1 MDYHQGL
8 FSGAVS
14 FKGQYAT
21 VKPASIAALRG
32 IHFGKQWPSNCRK
45 MMLEMLSKEDLR
57 FTLGGKEVQAADVTP
72 VFRDLIEKFFKPF
85 LRDAYDEA
93 MILGLVVVKIIKG
106 PGNNQVPHVIPSSV
120 FGKFYELR
128 IYPNVVTG
136 APIYKVF
143 KLVSQKTGQR
153 LSEPKEDRSLFIFD
167 NMLKP
172 PGINGE
178 IYSPVATLASVQSN
192 FDIMMHCAAL
202 ADFNLSDPMVVLET
216 DATATG
222 LSAAESGTAMYAP
235 DDPIADLQGVFSQD
249 SANRVHVF
257 KHINVQ
263 VENPQTWFPDNDG
276 GRNSLKKQLSNNTV
290 ALPTGYHV
298 AGNVTRPERRNDLE
312 RMINEYQN
320 AVAVTYGVPRG
331 FMVQDVSFKTAGASE
346 LINESLR
353 HTLTRW
359 SQLCS
364 KWLTSVLLHIHF
376 PDQCNYIFGVLQ
388 SNNPDGLS
396 PEELLSKAEVLSDMK
411 AVVPVPPA
419 IGTEELASMYAARL
433 ISWDEYY
440 VLARSMK
447 GIPTTTIP
455 PEPPRPEEVELKNQ
469 LKLQAASAKA
479 SAGASAPASAS
490 AKKKNTPKRK
500 ADDTGDKNKSEKKKA
515 RT

>member
-14 FKGQYAT
+14 FKEQYAT
-21 VKPASIAALRG
+21 VKPAAIAALRG
-32 IHFGKQWPSNCRK
+32 IHFGKQFPSNCRK
-45 MMLEMLSKEDLR
+45 MMIEMLFKEDLR

-72 VFRDLIEKFFKPF
+72 VFRDLIEKYFKPF
-85 LRDAYDEA
+85 LRDAYDES

-106 PGNNQVPHVIPSSV
+106 PGNNPVPHVIPSSV

-128 IYPNVVTG
+128 IYPSVMTG

-143 KLVSQKTGQR
+143 KLISQKTGQR
-153 LSEPKEDRSLFIFD
+153 LGDPKEDRSVFIFD

-178 IYSPVATLASVQSN
+178 IYSPIATLAATQSN
-192 FDIMMHCAAL
+192 FDIMMHCSAL
-202 ADFNLSDPMVVLET
+202 ADFNLSDPMVILET

-249 SANRVHVF
+249 SANRLHVF

-290 ALPTGYHV
+290 ALPTGYHTT
-298 AGNVTRPERRNDLE
+298 GNVARPERRNDLE
-312 RMINEYQN
+312 RMIREYQN
-320 AVAVTYGVPRG
+320 AVALTYGVPRG
-331 FMVQDVSFKTAGASE
+331 FLIHDTSFKTSGASD

-359 SQLCS
+359 SQLFS
-364 KWLTSVLLHIHF
+364 KWLTSVLRHIHF
-376 PDQCNYIFGVLQ
+376 PEQCDYIFGVLQ
-388 SNNPDGLS
+388 RNNPDGLS
-396 PEELLSKAEVLSDMK
+396 IEELLSKAEELSDIQ
-411 AVVPVPPA
+411 AVLPVPPS
-419 IGTEELASMYAARL
+419 IGTEELAALYAARVL
-433 ISWDEYY
+433 SWDEYY
-440 VLARSMK
+440 VQTRSMK
-447 GIPTTTIP
+447 GIPTTMIP
-455 PEPPRPEEVELKNQ
+455 PEPPRPEEIELKNQ
-469 LKLQAASAKA
+469 LKLQAASA
-479 SAGASAPASAS
+479 S
-490 AKKKNTPKRK
+490 AKKNKNNTPKRK